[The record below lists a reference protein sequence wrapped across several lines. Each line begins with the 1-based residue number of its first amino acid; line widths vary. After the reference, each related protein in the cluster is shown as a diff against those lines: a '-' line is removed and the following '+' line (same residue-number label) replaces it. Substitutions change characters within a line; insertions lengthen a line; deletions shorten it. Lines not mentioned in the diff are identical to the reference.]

1 MNLHIGF
8 AVFQDIRIANRL
20 EGQFPFLSDWDKT
33 KTEFV
38 RHRCTK
44 KKTARVDTNHLLGPK
59 LHGFLS
65 QKINYLGKEVRIG
78 QDRSNVSEL
87 DPWLREVRDRA
98 NRRLDLFEIDST
110 HESPERSSSVLLMH
124 LDFLGSFIFAA
135 DRLWVWL
142 ATYCFVLASAY
153 SAYTLFAGKF
163 MAPRLTFGLVVAG
176 FVCQTIFLGIR
187 GHAVGRCPITNFCE
201 LLTFLSWSMIL
212 IYLLIGS
219 SYRLSLLGVF
229 TAPFAALLSIWG
241 LLQPEPPAVTVKH
254 PVNAWLEAHTSFSI
268 VACGAFALAGLA
280 GLMYLIQERQLK
292 TRRPSSVFFRLP
304 PIRTLVVANSRLLWL
319 GFGLFT
325 VGLGT
330 GFLIG
335 QDVDW
340 RKVAWSLVVWA
351 LYGGILLAR
360 LRHSMATRWVAT
372 LSIVVFGLLLSMFWG
387 IRFISEVPLV
397 R

>member
-1 MNLHIGF
+1 
-8 AVFQDIRIANRL
+8 
-20 EGQFPFLSDWDKT
+20 
-33 KTEFV
+33 
-38 RHRCTK
+38 
-44 KKTARVDTNHLLGPK
+44 
-59 LHGFLS
+59 
-65 QKINYLGKEVRIG
+65 
-78 QDRSNVSEL
+78 
-87 DPWLREVRDRA
+87 
-98 NRRLDLFEIDST
+98 
-110 HESPERSSSVLLMH
+110 MH
-124 LDFLGSFIFAA
+124 LDFVGSFIFVA
-135 DRLWVWL
+135 DRVWVWL
-142 ATYCFVLASAY
+142 ATYCFILASAY
-153 SAYTLFAGKF
+153 SAYSLFTGKF

-176 FVCQTIFLGIR
+176 FICQTVFLGVR
-187 GHAVGRCPITNFCE
+187 GHEVGRCPITNFFE

-212 IYLLIGS
+212 IYLVIGS

-229 TAPFAALLSIWG
+229 TTPFASLLSVWA
-241 LLQPEPPAVTVKH
+241 LFQPEARAVPVKY
-254 PVNAWLEAHTSFSI
+254 PVNPWLEAHTSFSI

-330 GFLIG
+330 GFMIG

-360 LRHSMATRWVAT
+360 IRRTMAARWVAT
-372 LSIVVFGLLLSMFWG
+372 LSIIVFGLLLSMFWG
-387 IRFISEVPLV
+387 IRFISDMPPV

>member
-1 MNLHIGF
+1 
-8 AVFQDIRIANRL
+8 
-20 EGQFPFLSDWDKT
+20 
-33 KTEFV
+33 
-38 RHRCTK
+38 
-44 KKTARVDTNHLLGPK
+44 
-59 LHGFLS
+59 
-65 QKINYLGKEVRIG
+65 
-78 QDRSNVSEL
+78 
-87 DPWLREVRDRA
+87 
-98 NRRLDLFEIDST
+98 
-110 HESPERSSSVLLMH
+110 
-124 LDFLGSFIFAA
+124 
-135 DRLWVWL
+135 
-142 ATYCFVLASAY
+142 
-153 SAYTLFAGKF
+153 

-187 GHAVGRCPITNFCE
+187 GHEVGRCPITNFFE
-201 LLTFLSWSMIL
+201 LLTFLSWSMTL

-229 TAPFAALLSIWG
+229 TTPFAGVLSIWA
-241 LLQPEPPAVTVKH
+241 LLQPESGSVPVKH
-254 PVNAWLEAHTSFSI
+254 PINPWLEAHTSFSI

-325 VGLGT
+325 IGLAT
-330 GFLIG
+330 GFMIG
-335 QDVDW
+335 QDIDW

-360 LRHSMATRWVAT
+360 IRRSMATRWVAT
-372 LSIVVFGLLLSMFWG
+372 LSIIVFGLLLSMFWG
-387 IRFISEVPLV
+387 IRFISEVPPV